1 MPDVRLV
8 KPAVGVPQNIVC
20 EPQSRFIFDF
30 PMDAATLSR
39 VDDHLVLTFDDGSTI
54 RLENFYTAYSGE
66 NMPSF
71 SVDGAEIS
79 GQDFFTAMNEPDLM
93 PAAGPTAQVADGAR
107 FREYENMA
115 LLDGLDRLG
124 GLDIGFDNGAVL
136 PDLEEGGVSGLGGV
150 TTEYYDA
157 VDIDHPV
164 IVTPGNPG
172 ELGDIPVI
180 DNPDNP
186 HDGNAGA
193 AAGRDVLRVDES
205 GLSEG
210 MDVTASGYMM
220 IEALDGVASIVI
232 GGIEVFGGA
241 GLTGATVPTD
251 EGYLEVTGFDPATG
265 RLDYTYHLTESTQE
279 HTGEGKDSIAHDFI
293 VTVTDTDGSVGT
305 GVVSVVIT
313 DDVPTL
319 NVTDGIDTVVSGATS
334 DTVEGQIKFDF
345 GADDGDG
352 KTFTITAAN
361 GESKSYPLTGES
373 VTVAGQYGTLTV
385 NADGSYSYTAN
396 PNTQGTDSFTF
407 TITDADG
414 DSQSQSIDVTVTPAQ
429 GPTITDGI
437 SVNEKGLDDASDDS
451 ETDVWTAPE
460 GYTVIGI
467 VAQGSLGTATVT
479 DDGKLEYTL
488 NDAIKHEG
496 TGTDTKTG
504 ADTVKV
510 TVQDADGNTFE
521 VDVKVDVVDDVPT
534 LNVTDGIDT
543 VVSGAT
549 SDTVEGQIKFD
560 FGADDGDGK
569 TFTITAANGESK
581 SYPLTGESVTV
592 AGQYGTLTVN
602 ADGSYSYTANPNT
615 QGTDSFTFTI
625 TDADGDSQSQSIDVT
640 VTPAQGPEGNVSLE
654 VNEHG
659 LIKVPED
666 SKLYGDPAFTNGEG
680 QLTDTYDP
688 EGFTVTG
695 IKMADGSI
703 VTELATEDYGKFTV
717 ENGSLKYQLTDNTLD
732 HTGKGTLGGGIDNI
746 GEPITIVVTDANGNT
761 FEQRVDLTIKDD
773 VPDIYVKD
781 SGDGAGS
788 AAPGGV
794 MGKGDGGGLSGV
806 SGWIEKNFGADG
818 RPSEDGL
825 TISVKD
831 GTFTVR
837 WEHDGIMTDMGSH
850 SSYELPTKG
859 TLYIETELGT
869 RKLLCSTDGSRYIDY
884 DYQAKSNPGA
894 AATKDEFQ
902 IRIEDA
908 DGDYKETDLTI
919 NIAASQEP
927 VLDDTNS
934 SLSANEASMG
944 EGIAWAAPEGF
955 KVVGVVGSDGG
966 AVYGSA
972 QVVDGKLVYTLDTAY
987 GHEAVQGANVAA
999 GADTVKVTLENAQ
1012 GNKFDVDVKVNITD
1026 DVASLQAEGSGT
1038 VINGAAGDPILTST
1052 GDIDVDS
1059 GADGFGSG
1067 FTAQGDHVAFDLGG
1081 TNGMPESI
1089 QVILDGADTTSEV
1102 TLSVGADGALK
1113 GTLADGEELFSVT
1126 LTESSD
1132 GSYGYTMS
1140 QNHLFQMADG
1150 EGKPTGEG
1158 LELKFTTQD
1167 ADGDTASASVT
1178 VPLTV
1183 EHVDTNAEGSVI
1195 SNADDAITVSGG
1207 GDTAASI
1214 VAGDT
1219 GGAEGSEST
1228 PTNICFVLD
1237 ISTSMNEKVTAG
1249 SNETRLQVAKDSI
1262 TSFIEEHI
1270 IQKLQNGEGLEDI
1283 NLSLVQFGNGATLKL
1298 DVTIADNGNTLM
1310 VGDTP
1315 YTDVNDFH
1323 NAIHAVIDG
1332 ITAPQG
1338 TATNYQY
1345 GFQEAAKWFESHAE
1359 AGDRNITYFL
1369 SDGAPTVSDNPW
1381 TGLPAGYDK
1390 TGDTTQ
1396 ITDVLQA
1403 ATAYDRLL
1411 ESVGGGME
1419 VHAIGF
1425 EGMGYEE
1432 MKTLAMFDN
1441 TSGGIPGT
1449 ETVNANGMLY
1459 WGSVAGRYDNAI
1471 MGTDDVMAQRVNA
1484 ADMDKSQTYF
1494 LFTGDTYQDPNTNRQ
1509 TPFIEVKWMEKEDIP
1524 QEWISKWGDKF
1535 VSGWYSVNVEVQGDL
1550 GEAPTNYDL
1559 GLYPGRIYQIVPS
1572 EDAALGSSTIINSG
1586 SSLSDAF
1593 NSAYRPAQLAN
1604 TGADTITA
1612 DDAVNSALIYGA
1624 VMNTDMLLGELADKL
1639 GDKAPGLQPGS
1650 GNAVF
1655 AWLENPANAEALK
1668 GSAFEGWN
1676 HESTVKYIAEHG
1688 KELGYETRIDP
1699 KSSTFYLVD
1708 EEGNVLTLDGKPAEG
1723 VKLDD
1728 LTGREG
1734 GNDVITGSDG
1744 DDTIYG
1750 QEGNDSIHAGA
1761 GDDTIYGGTGDDV
1774 IYGEAGND
1782 TIYGGAGDDTIDGG
1796 AGDDYISGG
1805 VGKDT
1810 IFAGDGNDIIVYD
1823 SEDVTISGGQG
1834 IDILVS
1840 NDALSMSDVEADS
1853 RIEGIEAVIT
1863 GAGADNL
1870 KPADLAGLGI
1880 RIDGDTLTID
1890 TTRWTQEN
1898 SVWKQNDGGLSLEL
1912 GSMWGAGQDANGN
1925 MSYTL
1930 TASGSAVMAFAAA
1943 HIPDIPVTVEDA
1955 ASGQEASL
1963 VSSLIMPNVDSGT
1976 DAASGH
1982 PADAQQG
1989 DSLLGL
1995 DSAGMFGDDA
2005 ADWPLFPADDAWE
2018 TDSFLYGSIDGTQGD
2033 ADMFKTYVDGLNTTD
2048 GMTIPAADNGME
2060 TSDFPLLGDGSKPN
2074 GGLGS
2079 ADGSDADS
2087 PYTADSLTSENVMLF
2102 SAEGDDNLFFG
2113 GEEYND
2119 VFAGSSD
2126 EILVYDANDY
2136 LIDGGSG
2143 IDFLVGGED
2152 TPSLDDL
2159 LNHTA

>member
-193 AAGRDVLRVDES
+193 AAGRDVLRVDEP

-385 NADGSYSYTAN
+385 NADGSYSYKAN
-396 PNTQGTDSFTF
+396 PDTQGTDSFTF

-437 SVNEKGLDDASDDS
+437 TVDEKGLDDASDDS
-451 ETDVWTAPE
+451 ETSMWEAPA

-521 VDVKVDVVDDVPT
+521 VDVTVNVIDDVPT
-534 LNVTDGIDT
+534 LSVPDGPIT
-543 VVSGAT
+543 GGAALGT
-549 SDTVEGQIKFD
+549 EGDALLTHTGDLAVD
-560 FGADDGDGK
+560 FGADDGTG
-569 TFTITAANGESK
+569 TEVRFEVGGE
-581 SYPLTGESVTV
+581 
-592 AGQYGTLTVN
+592 
-602 ADGSYSYTANPNT
+602 
-615 QGTDSFTFTI
+615 
-625 TDADGDSQSQSIDVT
+625 
-640 VTPAQGPEGNVSLE
+640 
-654 VNEHG
+654 
-659 LIKVPED
+659 
-666 SKLYGDPAFTNGEG
+666 
-680 QLTDTYDP
+680 
-688 EGFTVTG
+688 
-695 IKMADGSI
+695 
-703 VTELATEDYGKFTV
+703 
-717 ENGSLKYQLTDNTLD
+717 
-732 HTGKGTLGGGIDNI
+732 
-746 GEPITIVVTDANGNT
+746 
-761 FEQRVDLTIKDD
+761 
-773 VPDIYVKD
+773 
-781 SGDGAGS
+781 
-788 AAPGGV
+788 
-794 MGKGDGGGLSGV
+794 
-806 SGWIEKNFGADG
+806 
-818 RPSEDGL
+818 
-825 TISVKD
+825 
-831 GTFTVR
+831 
-837 WEHDGIMTDMGSH
+837 
-850 SSYELPTKG
+850 
-859 TLYIETELGT
+859 
-869 RKLLCSTDGSRYIDY
+869 
-884 DYQAKSNPGA
+884 
-894 AATKDEFQ
+894 
-902 IRIEDA
+902 
-908 DGDYKETDLTI
+908 
-919 NIAASQEP
+919 
-927 VLDDTNS
+927 
-934 SLSANEASMG
+934 
-944 EGIAWAAPEGF
+944 
-955 KVVGVVGSDGG
+955 
-966 AVYGSA
+966 
-972 QVVDGKLVYTLDTAY
+972 
-987 GHEAVQGANVAA
+987 
-999 GADTVKVTLENAQ
+999 
-1012 GNKFDVDVKVNITD
+1012 
-1026 DVASLQAEGSGT
+1026 
-1038 VINGAAGDPILTST
+1038 
-1052 GDIDVDS
+1052 
-1059 GADGFGSG
+1059 
-1067 FTAQGDHVAFDLGG
+1067 
-1081 TNGMPESI
+1081 NGMPESI

-1132 GSYGYTMS
+1132 GDYGYTMS

-1270 IQKLQNGEGLEDI
+1270 IQKLQSGEGLEDI
-1283 NLSLVQFGNGATLKL
+1283 NLSLVQFGSGATLKL

-1332 ITAPQG
+1332 ITAPQNS
-1338 TATNYQY
+1338 ATNYQY

-1359 AGDRNITYFL
+1359 EGDRNITYFL
-1369 SDGAPTVSDNPW
+1369 SDGAPTVCDDPITGAPAW
-1381 TGLPAGYDK
+1381 TDK
-1390 TGDTTQ
+1390 TGDGTQ
-1396 ITDVLQA
+1396 VNDVRQA
-1403 ATAYDRLL
+1403 ATAYDKLL
-1411 ESVGGGME
+1411 DSVGGGME

-1425 EGMGYEE
+1425 EGMGHEE

-1459 WGSVAGRYDNAI
+1459 WGSVPGRYDNAI

-1494 LFTGDTYQDPNTNRQ
+1494 LFTGDPHQDPTQ
-1509 TPFIEVKWMEKEDIP
+1509 SGLPFVEVKWIDKEDIP
-1524 QEWISKWGDKF
+1524 QEWIDKWGDKF
-1535 VSGWYSVNVEVQGDL
+1535 VSGWYSVNVEVQGDR

-1559 GLYPGRIYQIVPS
+1559 GLYTGRIYEIVPS
-1572 EDAALGSSTIINSG
+1572 EDAALGSATIINSG

-1604 TGADTITA
+1604 TGADAITA
-1612 DDAVNSALIYGA
+1612 DDAVNSALIYGD

-2060 TSDFPLLGDGSKPN
+2060 TSDFPLLGDGSEPN
-2074 GGLGS
+2074 VGLGS

-2102 SAEGDDNLFFG
+2102 GAEGDDNLFFG

-2143 IDFLVGGED
+2143 IDFMVGGED

-2159 LNHTA
+2159 LNHTAKIDGQPIVNDVDVLITGKDALSLTNIEQLTKDYGITLGMNEHGQETLTLDTSMWAANENGTFDYTGQEDLTLQTNLAPVESSTDADAQVQIFILSNSNG

>member
-429 GPTITDGI
+429 GP
-437 SVNEKGLDDASDDS
+437 
-451 ETDVWTAPE
+451 
-460 GYTVIGI
+460 
-467 VAQGSLGTATVT
+467 
-479 DDGKLEYTL
+479 
-488 NDAIKHEG
+488 
-496 TGTDTKTG
+496 
-504 ADTVKV
+504 
-510 TVQDADGNTFE
+510 
-521 VDVKVDVVDDVPT
+521 
-534 LNVTDGIDT
+534 
-543 VVSGAT
+543 
-549 SDTVEGQIKFD
+549 
-560 FGADDGDGK
+560 
-569 TFTITAANGESK
+569 
-581 SYPLTGESVTV
+581 
-592 AGQYGTLTVN
+592 
-602 ADGSYSYTANPNT
+602 
-615 QGTDSFTFTI
+615 
-625 TDADGDSQSQSIDVT
+625 
-640 VTPAQGPEGNVSLE
+640 EGNVSLE

-746 GEPITIVVTDANGNT
+746 GETITIVVTDANGNT

-869 RKLLCSTDGSRYIDY
+869 LKLLCSTDGSRYIDY

-1612 DDAVNSALIYGA
+1612 DDAVNSALIYGD

-2060 TSDFPLLGDGSKPN
+2060 TSDFPLLGDGSEPN

-2143 IDFLVGGED
+2143 IDFMVGGED

-2159 LNHTA
+2159 LNHTAKIDGQPIVNDVDVLITGKDALSLTNIEQLTKDYGITLGMNEHGQETLTLDTSMWAANENGTFDYTGQEDLTLQTNLAPVESSTDADAQVQIFILSNSNG

>member
-180 DNPDNP
+180 DNLDNP

-385 NADGSYSYTAN
+385 NADGSYSYKAN
-396 PNTQGTDSFTF
+396 PD
-407 TITDADG
+407 
-414 DSQSQSIDVTVTPAQ
+414 
-429 GPTITDGI
+429 
-437 SVNEKGLDDASDDS
+437 
-451 ETDVWTAPE
+451 
-460 GYTVIGI
+460 
-467 VAQGSLGTATVT
+467 
-479 DDGKLEYTL
+479 
-488 NDAIKHEG
+488 
-496 TGTDTKTG
+496 
-504 ADTVKV
+504 
-510 TVQDADGNTFE
+510 
-521 VDVKVDVVDDVPT
+521 
-534 LNVTDGIDT
+534 
-543 VVSGAT
+543 
-549 SDTVEGQIKFD
+549 
-560 FGADDGDGK
+560 
-569 TFTITAANGESK
+569 
-581 SYPLTGESVTV
+581 
-592 AGQYGTLTVN
+592 
-602 ADGSYSYTANPNT
+602 T

-746 GEPITIVVTDANGNT
+746 GETITIVVTDANGNT

-869 RKLLCSTDGSRYIDY
+869 LKLLCSTDGSRYIDY

-1026 DVASLQAEGSGT
+1026 DVASLQTEGSGT

-1132 GSYGYTMS
+1132 GDYGYTMS

-1237 ISTSMNEKVTAG
+1237 ISTSMNEKVTVG

-1270 IQKLQNGEGLEDI
+1270 IQKLQSGEGLEDI
-1283 NLSLVQFGNGATLKL
+1283 NLSLVQFGSGATLKL

-1332 ITAPQG
+1332 ITAPQNS
-1338 TATNYQY
+1338 ATNYQY
-1345 GFQEAAKWFESHAE
+1345 GFQEAAKWFESHPE
-1359 AGDRNITYFL
+1359 EGDRNITYFL
-1369 SDGAPTVSDNPW
+1369 SDGAPTVCDDPITGAPAW
-1381 TGLPAGYDK
+1381 TDK
-1390 TGDTTQ
+1390 TGDGTQ
-1396 ITDVLQA
+1396 VNDVRQA
-1403 ATAYDRLL
+1403 ATAYDKLL
-1411 ESVGGGME
+1411 DSVGGGME

-1425 EGMGYEE
+1425 EGMGHEE

-1459 WGSVAGRYDNAI
+1459 WGSVPGRYDNAI

-1494 LFTGDTYQDPNTNRQ
+1494 LFTGDPHQDPTQ
-1509 TPFIEVKWMEKEDIP
+1509 SGLPFVEVKWIDKEDIP
-1524 QEWISKWGDKF
+1524 QEWIDKWGDKF
-1535 VSGWYSVNVEVQGDL
+1535 VSGWYSVNVEVQGDR

-1559 GLYPGRIYQIVPS
+1559 GLYTGRIYEIVPS
-1572 EDAALGSSTIINSG
+1572 EDAALGSATIINSG

-1604 TGADTITA
+1604 TGADAITA
-1612 DDAVNSALIYGA
+1612 DDAVNSALIYGD

-1805 VGKDT
+1805 VGKDS

-1880 RIDGDTLTID
+1880 RIDGDTITID

-1976 DAASGH
+1976 DAVSGH

-2060 TSDFPLLGDGSKPN
+2060 TSDFPLLGDGSEQN
-2074 GGLGS
+2074 VGLGS

-2102 SAEGDDNLFFG
+2102 GAEGDDNLFFG

-2143 IDFLVGGED
+2143 IDFMVGGED

-2159 LNHTA
+2159 LNHTAKIDGQPIVNDVDVLITGKDALSLTNIEQLTKDYGITLGMNEHGQETLTLDTSMWAANENGTFDYTGQEDLTLQTNLAPVESSTDADAQVQIFILSNSNG